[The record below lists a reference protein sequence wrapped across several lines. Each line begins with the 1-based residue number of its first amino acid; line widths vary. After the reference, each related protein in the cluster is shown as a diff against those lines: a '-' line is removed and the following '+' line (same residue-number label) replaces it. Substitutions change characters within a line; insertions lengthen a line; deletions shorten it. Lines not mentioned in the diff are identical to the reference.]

1 MIYFLAATMI
11 TLQDSAKDFISERIN
26 PFLGKGLRSLRE
38 IWFALFEW

>member
-26 PFLGKGLRSLRE
+26 PFFGKGLRSLRE